1 MARTTMEAWIPEE
14 WDSAVI
20 QRITQNSAIEA
31 LTGPSQVPMGSTTKS
46 IPRSGSATVAVVS
59 KGGVYGEDASTNDDV
74 VLTARKIGSAF
85 RIAEEDIDDSLV
97 AVVSTKQQE
106 WAIAYAKFLDN
117 ACLGVTAAANGT
129 TVPFTSV
136 YRALTTADA
145 TVSYNAND
153 NVVTSGTNY
162 GAVTI
167 TAATATITTTVA
179 VTGAQTQPLVIGD
192 AVQLGTITTTTGLTA
207 DTTYYVLSIPTST
220 TFTIGATPGG
230 APLTLTGNGSAV
242 SVTRLGVS
250 YDNLS
255 AVLKKVE
262 SSDWFDPSAMVVIA
276 HPDFKDVLRRVKD
289 NTGEPVFVDAMNTG
303 TPDTLFRYPIKYS
316 LGAKTHATA
325 SSAPTGSPLLFFGNS
340 DLLRVG
346 KRSGPESVFIDG
358 RNGLGALTDESIL
371 KVRARRAF
379 LLGNPFG
386 FSVLVG

>member
-1 MARTTMEAWIPEE
+1 MARTTVEAWLPEE
-14 WDSAVI
+14 YDSKVI
-20 QRITQNSAIEA
+20 QRVQQNSAIES
-31 LTGPSQVPMGSTTKS
+31 LTGDAQVPMGSTTKS

-59 KGGVYGEDASTNDDV
+59 KGGTYGEDSSTNDDV

-97 AVVSTKQQE
+97 AVVATKQNE

-145 TVSYNAND
+145 SVGYNAND
-153 NVVTSGTNY
+153 NVLTSGTNY

-167 TAATATITTTVA
+167 TAATATITATVPF
-179 VTGAQTQPLVIGD
+179 TGSQGQPIAIGD
-192 AVQLGTITTTTGLTA
+192 PVVLGTITTTTGVTA
-207 DTTYYVLSIPTST
+207 GTTYYVLSVPTST
-220 TFTIGATPGG
+220 TVTIGATPGG
-230 APLTLTGNGSAV
+230 AALTLTGNGSAT
-242 SVTRLGVS
+242 SFTRSGVG

-262 SSDWFDPSAMVVIA
+262 SSDWFDPSTMVVIA
-276 HPDFKDVLRRVKD
+276 HPDYKDTLRRIKD
-289 NTGEPVFVDAMNTG
+289 NTGEPIFVDAQNAG
-303 TPDTLFRYPIKYS
+303 TPDTLFNYPIKYS

-340 DLLRVG
+340 ALLRVG

-386 FSVLVG
+386 FAVLVG